1 MSNESISQ
9 KAGNATNGTVGDETL
24 LHQAQHLASSTLDY
38 SKGVLGLGKG
48 AEGAKSVDDA
58 AHNKQGEQGSHTLGG
73 LVNESRDFAA
83 NVLHAVS
90 DVVGSGA
97 DKAKQ
102 AAGDA
107 QESNEQGK
115 PVGYVAQA
123 RDLAASA
130 LSTAESILATGQKKI
145 NETSGDDVKAKAD
158 EALNSLNQKVADS
171 KGAAQD
177 AGNSADSYAA
187 VAQKNVGETT
197 AQVGSDVQK
206 QLQH

>member
-9 KAGNATNGTVGDETL
+9 KVGNATNGTVGDETL

-38 SKGVLGLGKG
+38 SKGVLGLGK
-48 AEGAKSVDDA
+48 ADGAKSVDDA
-58 AHNKQGEQGSHTLGG
+58 AHNKQGEQGSQTLGG

-97 DKAKQ
+97 DKAKE

-107 QESNEQGK
+107 QASNEQGK

-130 LSTAESILATGQKKI
+130 ISTAESYIATGQKKLD
-145 NETSGDDVKAKAD
+145 ETSGDDVKAKAD

-171 KGAAQD
+171 KDAAHE
-177 AGNSADSYAA
+177 AGNSATSYAA
-187 VAQKNVGETT
+187 VAQKNAGETT